1 MNVALCGVD
10 EKTACELERYG
21 EYRIL
26 RFSDEPERRGDVK
39 LAYYLRDGPRVSL
52 TVVGYPGA
60 EGLSACDYLRA
71 QSRALPIIW
80 LCNRR
85 EFESEAKRLNVCF
98 CSTGPPG
105 EKNLFAMLMHVGF
118 LSSTELAA
126 CSGR

>member
-1 MNVALCGVD
+1 MALCGVD

-60 EGLSACDYLRA
+60 KGLSACDYLRA
-71 QSRALPIIW
+71 QSRALPILW
-80 LCNRR
+80 LCDRR
-85 EFESEAKRLNVCF
+85 EFESEAKRLNICF
-98 CSTGPPG
+98 CSTDPSG
-105 EKNLFAMLMHVGF
+105 EKYLSAMLMRVGI
-118 LSSTELAA
+118 LPSTGLAA
-126 CSGR
+126 YSGR

>member
-10 EKTACELERYG
+10 EKTVRELERYG

-39 LAYYLRDGPRVSL
+39 LAYYLRDGPRVEL

-71 QSRALPIIW
+71 QSRALPILW
-80 LCNRR
+80 LCDQW
-85 EFESEAKRLNVCF
+85 EFEPEAKRLNVCF
-98 CSTGPPG
+98 CGTGPPG
-105 EKNLFAMLMHVGF
+105 AKRFSAMLMRVGF
-118 LSSTELAA
+118 LSDTGLAVHR
-126 CSGR
+126 GR

>member
-21 EYRIL
+21 EYRLL
-26 RFSDEPERRGDVK
+26 RFPDEPERRGDVK

-71 QSRALPIIW
+71 QSRALPILW
-80 LCNRR
+80 MCDRS
-85 EFESEAKRLNVCF
+85 EFEPEAKRLNVCF

-105 EKNLFAMLMHVGF
+105 EKHLSAMLMRVGF
-118 LSSTELAA
+118 LSSTGLAA